1 MGTIRIQ
8 SSSTEKNF
16 AGLAAW
22 YALQRPRWQP
32 KPEDDI
38 KFVRHCFAT
47 LAQRSVCDVLEVGC
61 CDGSLLVPLAAQ
73 RYAMTG
79 LEIAEA
85 ALSRCRKELEVRK
98 LTATLIQGDMETL
111 DVAEK
116 YDAVLAIDS
125 VPNYLLEDEQIIGL
139 FTRFHR
145 ALRPGGIV
153 VLDIW
158 NMLGQWAVI
167 DQPITYTKTIEG
179 DTVEFRERFH
189 IDSLRGHMH
198 ARLQATVHGQTDTTY
213 IDHEE
218 VLRITTANEMKM
230 LLRAAGFTSI
240 QVYPHHE
247 EPDEPEDNPEQL
259 WFVAVRGTF

>member
-8 SSSTEKNF
+8 SNSTEKTF

-38 KFVRHCFAT
+38 RFVCDCFAT
-47 LAQRSVCDVLEVGC
+47 LTQRPVCAVLEVGC
-61 CDGSLLVPLAAQ
+61 SDGSLLVPLAAQ
-73 RYAMTG
+73 GYAMTG

-85 ALSRCRKELEVRK
+85 ALSRCRRELEARK

-111 DVAEK
+111 DVTEK

-139 FTRFHR
+139 FIRFHQ

-153 VLDIW
+153 VLDVW
-158 NMLGQWAVI
+158 NMLAQWAI
-167 DQPITYTKTIEG
+167 LDQPISYTKTIEG
-179 DTVEFRERFH
+179 DTVEFREVFH

-198 ARLQATVHGQTDTTY
+198 ARLQATVYGQADTTH

-218 VLRITTANEMKM
+218 VLRILTVNEMRM
-230 LLRAAGFTSI
+230 LLRAAGFASI

-247 EPDEPEDNPEQL
+247 APDEPEDNPEQL
-259 WFVAVRGTF
+259 WFVAVRGT